1 LFLRLY
7 NSKMTK
13 YVLANVEVPIQINE
27 NGSIETMQS
36 YAKIHI
42 IKPLSSPDDLQSKPL
57 PVQEQIDNLFKH
69 VSVTDDSCDLHEGQ
83 FETTIEKEEISE
95 NQEEPVKEKIL
106 TVLRE
111 EIKLSSRK
119 PIKNTSF
126 KSKKVFRHNR
136 TAKLYV

>member
-1 LFLRLY
+1 
-7 NSKMTK
+7 MTK

-42 IKPLSSPDDLQSKPL
+42 IRPLTTPDELQSNPL
-57 PVQEQIDNLFKH
+57 PVQEQIDNLFKQ
-69 VSVTDDSCDLHEGQ
+69 VSVIDDSSELSEEHV
-83 FETTIEKEEISE
+83 ETIKEKEDITEK
-95 NQEEPVKEKIL
+95 QEESVKENL
-106 TVLRE
+106 MTVLRE
-111 EIKLSSRK
+111 EIKPGSRK

-126 KSKKVFRHNR
+126 KSKKVFKHNR

>member
-1 LFLRLY
+1 MFLGVY
-7 NSKMTK
+7 TSKMKK

-42 IKPLSSPDDLQSKPL
+42 IKPMSSPDELQSNPL
-57 PVQEQIDNLFKH
+57 PVQEQIDNMFKH
-69 VSVTDDSCDLHEGQ
+69 ISVTNNSSELPEEQ
-83 FETTIEKEEISE
+83 MESNNEKEEISE
-95 NQEEPVKEKIL
+95 NKEEPVEEKL
-106 TVLRE
+106 MSVLRE
-111 EIKLSSRK
+111 EIKQGSRK

>member
-1 LFLRLY
+1 
-7 NSKMTK
+7 MTK

-42 IKPLSSPDDLQSKPL
+42 IRPLTTPDELQSNPL
-57 PVQEQIDNLFKH
+57 PVQEQIDNLFKQ
-69 VSVTDDSCDLHEGQ
+69 VSVKDDSSELSEEHV
-83 FETTIEKEEISE
+83 ETIKEKEDIPEK
-95 NQEEPVKEKIL
+95 QEESVKEKL
-106 TVLRE
+106 MTVLRE
-111 EIKLSSRK
+111 EIKQGSRK

-126 KSKKVFRHNR
+126 KSKKVFKHNR

>member
-1 LFLRLY
+1 
-7 NSKMTK
+7 MTK

-42 IKPLSSPDDLQSKPL
+42 IRPLTTPDELQSNPL
-57 PVQEQIDNLFKH
+57 PVQEQIDNLFKQ
-69 VSVTDDSCDLHEGQ
+69 VSVKDDSSELSEEHV
-83 FETTIEKEEISE
+83 ETIKEKEDIPEK
-95 NQEEPVKEKIL
+95 QEESVKEKL
-106 TVLRE
+106 MTVLRE
-111 EIKLSSRK
+111 EIKQGSRK

-126 KSKKVFRHNR
+126 KSKKLFKHNR

>member
-1 LFLRLY
+1 M
-7 NSKMTK
+7 KK

-42 IKPLSSPDDLQSKPL
+42 IKPLSSPDELQSNPL
-57 PVQEQIDNLFKH
+57 PVQEQIDNMFKH
-69 VSVTDDSCDLHEGQ
+69 ISVTNNSSELPEEQ
-83 FETTIEKEEISE
+83 MESNNEKEEISE
-95 NQEEPVKEKIL
+95 NKEEPVEEKL
-106 TVLRE
+106 MSVLRE
-111 EIKLSSRK
+111 EIKQGSRK